1 MYLRRLEIQGFKT
14 FAQKTVL
21 EFLPDSTGRRGVTA
35 VVGPNGSGKSN
46 IADSLRWVMGEQSMK
61 LLRGKKSEDIIF
73 SGTDKRSRSGFA
85 EVTLIIEND
94 TKADVSDS
102 PFGEMAEVAITRR
115 LYRDGNSEYEV
126 NRQPARLQDVTLLLA
141 QCGVGQRSYSV
152 IGQGMIDHVLVASP
166 TERKEFFDEAFGLRP
181 FQLKRQSALQKI
193 TAARD
198 NLTQTEAL
206 LREISPR
213 LTMLERQAKRLEERE
228 KLEVELRDLER
239 AYYGHGWQEVNA
251 GLIRVRGQLEIARA
265 ELATRETAAKT
276 LEDQM
281 RGLEQAT
288 LVNEGFQDIRR
299 ALDKLA
305 GERSALRERELKLE
319 TKRAVAAVRAEKP
332 WSPLPLSKIIE
343 TVQSLYAEHES
354 LERALSQKDL
364 DPEAIR
370 VAAARLKQASLE
382 LLNKLQRP
390 APEPEVAPALDPDVE
405 REAKDIRIAMEQVTD
420 RMKEAEAR
428 LEAWNREEQ
437 DSRKHIFAVQHDLN
451 RKRHDAQAAERI
463 VNEASVELARLETRK
478 EAFLLELRRFAP
490 ELEVQFEQKSI
501 QYPVSSIEN
510 TDAEPI
516 LDTRYSI
523 PDTLPPDAPARLQRL
538 RSQLEWIGGIDPETI
553 KEYQDTKD
561 RFGFLSKQVE
571 DLRETLSSLD
581 EVVRELDL
589 TIRERGEVAFTRL
602 NQEFGLY
609 FKKLFGGGEAS
620 IIELKRE
627 EEVKDQSANAK
638 GEEEEEDSDILDTR
652 YSIPDTS
659 PSGIDIQATP
669 PGKRFKSI
677 ALLSGGERA
686 LTSIALI
693 CAIMATNPS
702 PFVVLDE
709 VDAALDESNS
719 RKFAEI
725 LGSISDKTQCIV
737 VTHNR
742 ATMTQANLLYGV
754 TMGEEGTSQ
763 LLSVKLEDVE
773 NMREKR

>member
-21 EFLPDSTGRRGVTA
+21 EFLPDASGRRGVTA

-61 LLRGKKSEDIIF
+61 MLRGKKSEDIIF

-85 EVTLIIEND
+85 EVTLTIEND
-94 TKADVSDS
+94 HPSKLEES
-102 PFGEMAEVAITRR
+102 PFGDIAEVSITRR

-126 NRQPARLQDVTLLLA
+126 NRQPARLQDVALLLA

-152 IGQGMIDHVLVASP
+152 IGQGMVDHVLVASP
-166 TERKEFFDEAFGLRP
+166 AERKEFFDEAFGLRP

-193 TAARD
+193 TAARE
-198 NLTQTEAL
+198 NLAQTEAL

-228 KLEVELRDLER
+228 KLEGELHDLER

-251 GLIRVRGQLEIARA
+251 GLERVRGQLELARA
-265 ELATRETAAKT
+265 ELATRETAART

-281 RGLEQAT
+281 RNLEQST
-288 LVNEGFQDIRR
+288 PIHEGFQDIRR
-299 ALDKLA
+299 ALDKLSE
-305 GERSALRERELKLE
+305 ERAALRERELKLE

-343 TVQSLYAEHES
+343 TIQSLHLEHES
-354 LERALSQKDL
+354 LERALSEKNL
-364 DPEAIR
+364 NPEAIR
-370 VAAARLKQASLE
+370 LAALHLKQASLE

-390 APEPEVAPALDPDVE
+390 APEPETAPTLDPEVE
-405 REAKDIRIAMEQVTD
+405 REAKEIRVAMQQVTE

-437 DSRKHIFAVQHDLN
+437 DSRKHIFALQHDLN
-451 RKRHDAQAAERI
+451 RKRQDAQASERI
-463 VNEASVELARLETRK
+463 VNEASIELARLETRK
-478 EAFLLELRRFAP
+478 DAFLNEVRRFAP
-490 ELEVQFEQKSI
+490 DLE
-501 QYPVSSIEN
+501 SSLSSDSPSN
-510 TDAEPI
+510 
-516 LDTRYSI
+516 LQ
-523 PDTLPPDAPARLQRL
+523 PPTSNLGDAPARLQRL

-581 EVVRELDL
+581 EVIRELDV
-589 TIRERGEVAFTRL
+589 TIRERGDAAFARL
-602 NQEFGLY
+602 NQEFGIY

-620 IIELKRE
+620 IIELKPE
-627 EEVKDQSANAK
+627 EEN
-638 GEEEEEDSDILDTR
+638 EEDSRRKTQNAEIDEDAAALDARPTGMDILV
-652 YSIPDTS
+652 
-659 PSGIDIQATP
+659 TP

-725 LGSISDKTQCIV
+725 LGTISDKTQCIV

-742 ATMTQANLLYGV
+742 ATMTQASLLYGV

-773 NMREKR
+773 KMREKK

>member
-1 MYLRRLEIQGFKT
+1 MVPRLVESPLNRYSRGDMYLRRLEIQGFKT

-21 EFLPDSTGRRGVTA
+21 EFVPDRDGRRGVTA

-61 LLRGKKSEDIIF
+61 LLRGKKSEDVIF

-85 EVTLIIEND
+85 EVTLVIDNEGEERVKKDETNP
-94 TKADVSDS
+94 DS
-102 PFGEMAEVAITRR
+102 SPLGQMAEIAITRR

-126 NRQPARLQDVTLLLA
+126 NRQPARLQDVALLLA

-152 IGQGMIDHVLVASP
+152 IGQGMIDHVLVATP

-193 TAARD
+193 TAARE
-198 NLTQTEAL
+198 NLAQTETVL
-206 LREISPR
+206 KEIAPR
-213 LTMLERQAKRLEERE
+213 LTMLERQAKRLEERG
-228 KLEVELRDLER
+228 KLEAELHELER
-239 AYYGHGWQEVNA
+239 AYYGHGWKELND
-251 GLIRVRGQLEIARA
+251 GLTRIKGQLEHARA
-265 ELATRETAAKT
+265 ELANREAAARNV
-276 LEDQM
+276 EEQM
-281 RGLEQAT
+281 RGLEQAAP
-288 LVNEGFQDIRR
+288 VNEGFREIRS
-299 ALDKLA
+299 ALDKLST
-305 GERSALRERELKLE
+305 ERSALRERELRLE

-343 TVQSLYAEHES
+343 TVQSLHAEHDS
-354 LERALSQKDL
+354 LEQALAKPTL
-364 DPEAIR
+364 DAEAIR
-370 VAAARLKQASLE
+370 LAAVRLKTASLE

-390 APEPEVAPALDPDVE
+390 APEPEAAPTTDPEVE
-405 REAKDIRIAMEQVTD
+405 REAKEIRVAMEQVTT

-437 DSRKHIFAVQHDLN
+437 DGRKHIFAIQHDLN
-451 RKRHDAQAAERI
+451 AKRQQAQLAERI
-463 VNEASVELARLETRK
+463 VNDASVELARLETRK
-478 EAFLLELRRFAP
+478 ESFITELRRFAP
-490 ELEVQFEQKSI
+490 DLESQLEQKR
-501 QYPVSSIEN
+501 IES
-510 TDAEPI
+510 TDTDP
-516 LDTRYSI
+516 SH
-523 PDTLPPDAPARLQRL
+523 DTLPADAPARLQRL
-538 RSQLEWIGGIDPETI
+538 RSQLEWIGGIDPETL
-553 KEYQDTKD
+553 KDYQETKD
-561 RFGFLSKQVE
+561 RFGFLTKQVE
-571 DLRETLSSLD
+571 DLRETLLALD
-581 EVVRELDL
+581 EVVKELDL
-589 TIRERGEVAFTRL
+589 TIRERGESAFTRL
-602 NQEFGLY
+602 NQEFGVY

-620 IIELKRE
+620 IIELRPDPANKEEGEDSE
-627 EEVKDQSANAK
+627 EERDEQSPV
-638 GEEEEEDSDILDTR
+638 GME
-652 YSIPDTS
+652 
-659 PSGIDIQATP
+659 IQATP

-725 LGSISDKTQCIV
+725 LGTISDKTQCIV

-742 ATMTQANLLYGV
+742 ATMTQANVLYGV

-773 NMREKR
+773 KMRKG

>member
-251 GLIRVRGQLEIARA
+251 GLIRVRGQLEVGRA
-265 ELATRETAAKT
+265 ELATREAAARA
-276 LEDQM
+276 LEEQM
-281 RGLEQAT
+281 RGLERAT
-288 LVNEGFQDIRR
+288 PVNEGFQDIRR

-354 LERALSQKDL
+354 LEQALSQKDL
-364 DPEAIR
+364 NPEAIR
-370 VAAARLKQASLE
+370 IAAARLKQASLD

-390 APEPEVAPALDPDVE
+390 APEPEVAPALDPEVE
-405 REAKDIRIAMEQVTD
+405 REAKDIRVAMEQVTD
-420 RMKEAEAR
+420 RMKDAEAR

-451 RKRHDAQAAERI
+451 RKRHEAQAAERI

-478 EAFLLELRRFAP
+478 EAFLNEVRRFAP
-490 ELEVQFEQKSI
+490 DLESRLSADSI
-501 QYPVSSIEN
+501 LNTGYP
-510 TDAEPI
+510 
-516 LDTRYSI
+516 I

-553 KEYQDTKD
+553 KEYQDTKE

-620 IIELKRE
+620 IIELKPE
-627 EEVKDQSANAK
+627 EEVKD
-638 GEEEEEDSDILDTR
+638 EEQGDSDVSDTGT
-652 YSIPDTS
+652 I
-659 PSGIDIQATP
+659 GIDIQATP

-773 NMREKR
+773 KMREKR